1 MQLHIIGSTD
11 FIGEE
16 LENIYV
22 RTCQKGKIEDTFI
35 AIGSP
40 ESFCSK
46 AIYDFIIDCFQRLNL
61 DVFEQRLVGFRLDG
75 TANIQGNNI

>member
-1 MQLHIIGSTD
+1 MHKPFKGSFTCDGSTD

-40 ESFCSK
+40 ESSCSK
-46 AIYDFIIDCFQRLNL
+46 AIHDFIIDCFQRLNL
-61 DVFEQRLVGFRLDG
+61 DVLRCPVLGL
-75 TANIQGNNI
+75 I